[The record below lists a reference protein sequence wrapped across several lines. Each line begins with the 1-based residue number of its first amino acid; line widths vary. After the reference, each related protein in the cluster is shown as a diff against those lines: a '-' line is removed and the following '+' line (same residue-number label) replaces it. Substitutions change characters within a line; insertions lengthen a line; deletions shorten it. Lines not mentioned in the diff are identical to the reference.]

1 MITMPGGKKVFG
13 IITQLQTYLDL
24 LSSKRLEDYFDDD
37 IDKHVYYVAGYLCHA
52 AIKASTKRRGDL
64 GRLLAL
70 LSTHFVNTAAEIETI
85 KATLPAGVTDLVDNR
100 SVHGCLTYPDRPFY
114 SFVAAMEYCYAEMAT
129 PENLMVFGGG
139 VLATIC
145 DAIADHEHF
154 YLHFASLF
162 DDTTC
167 FSDET
172 IQEGMEFI
180 IKVYSNLRLKDL
192 CRKYNSR
199 LSKTKTVGI

>member
-1 MITMPGGKKVFG
+1 MTIRSNRFLILRESLTAQTPMPNSSP
-13 IITQLQTYLDL
+13 TTL
-24 LSSKRLEDYFDDD
+24 L
-37 IDKHVYYVAGYLCHA
+37 
-52 AIKASTKRRGDL
+52 
-64 GRLLAL
+64 
-70 LSTHFVNTAAEIETI
+70 
-85 KATLPAGVTDLVDNR
+85 TLPTLTTSGMK
-100 SVHGCLTYPDRPFY
+100 HGITYYPDRPFY

-145 DAIADHEHF
+145 EAIADHEHF
-154 YLHFASLF
+154 YLHFSSLF
-162 DDTTC
+162 DDATC

-192 CRKYNSR
+192 CRKYRSSR
-199 LSKTKTVGI
+199 YNPLSKIAGAA